1 MKIYDRTHGVNL
13 RISTSA
19 KPSLIRT
26 NAATAA
32 KLVLGLTLLALLPL
46 SPRASASSFFFSTGS
61 PDGLIGTLSRPASA
75 GLVQT
80 ETADDFVLNE
90 CVLINQATF
99 TGLLPM
105 GAPLS
110 SINRVEIEIYHVFPV
125 DSDTSRT
132 PAVVT
137 RTNSPSDVEIGG
149 ATRDSL
155 DGSLSAMATVVIP
168 TFSVL
173 NSVVNGINKSPNQF
187 TGGEGSV
194 TGTEVTI
201 TVTFDP
207 PIFLPADHYFFRP
220 EVGLSSGNFLWLSA
234 PKPIVPPGTPFVP
247 DLQSWIR
254 NDNLAPDWSR
264 IGTDITGQGPFNASF
279 SLSGVTDAESIINE
293 LVPCSGPASGG
304 TWKNHGQY
312 VSSVAHAAQSL
323 ANQGCIS
330 QQEIGQIVSEAA
342 QSDCGKEPKNRA
354 AVADFNGDGHPD
366 WVVRNAETRQTAIW
380 YLNNNAFI
388 SGAYGPTLAPG
399 WGLRSVADF
408 NRSTHPDYALFNPVT
423 VQTAIWYLSGP
434 TLIGSAYGPTL
445 PSGWELVAA
454 ADFNGGGNRD
464 YVLYKPSTGQTAI
477 WYLNNN
483 VWIGS
488 AYGPTLPPGWSLMAT
503 ADFNG
508 DGKPD
513 YVLYNANTRQ
523 TAIWYMNNN
532 VFAGSAW
539 GPMLPPGWQLV
550 ATADFNGD
558 GKPDYVLYNANTRQT
573 AIWYMNNNVYVSGAY
588 GPTLPAGWSFGP

>member
-13 RISTSA
+13 RTSTAA

-132 PAVVT
+132 PAVPT
-137 RTNSPSDVEIGG
+137 RTNSPSDVEIDD

-155 DGSLSAMATVVIP
+155 DGSLSADATVVSP

-173 NSVVNGINKSPNQF
+173 NSVVNGINPSPNQF
-187 TGGEGSV
+187 TGGEGPV

-207 PIFLPADHYFFRP
+207 PILLPADHYFFRP

-234 PKPIVPPGTPFVP
+234 PRPVNPPIFVG

-264 IGTDITGQGPFNASF
+264 IGTDITHEGPFNASF
-279 SLSGVTDAESIINE
+279 SLSGVMDAESIIDE

-342 QSDCGKEPKNRA
+342 RSNSGKKPKN
-354 AVADFNGDGHPD
+354 H
-366 WVVRNAETRQTAIW
+366 Q
-380 YLNNNAFI
+380 NNHKKHKNQKQHKHH
-388 SGAYGPTLAPG
+388 S
-399 WGLRSVADF
+399 D
-408 NRSTHPDYALFNPVT
+408 
-423 VQTAIWYLSGP
+423 
-434 TLIGSAYGPTL
+434 
-445 PSGWELVAA
+445 EM
-454 ADFNGGGNRD
+454 GGE
-464 YVLYKPSTGQTAI
+464 
-477 WYLNNN
+477 
-483 VWIGS
+483 
-488 AYGPTLPPGWSLMAT
+488 
-503 ADFNG
+503 
-508 DGKPD
+508 
-513 YVLYNANTRQ
+513 
-523 TAIWYMNNN
+523 
-532 VFAGSAW
+532 
-539 GPMLPPGWQLV
+539 
-550 ATADFNGD
+550 
-558 GKPDYVLYNANTRQT
+558 
-573 AIWYMNNNVYVSGAY
+573 
-588 GPTLPAGWSFGP
+588 